1 MKPSVI
7 LYKALPE
14 NLQKRLEDHFTVTR
28 VKDLSPDT
36 VAQHADV
43 FASAAGLL
51 GSSEKVDVALLKK
64 MPKLHAA
71 STVSVGYDNFDV
83 DALNARKIL
92 LMHTPHALT
101 ETVADTL
108 MALVLSTARRVV
120 EVAER
125 VKAGEWTKSIG
136 PDWFGVDV
144 HGKTLGIVGMGRIGL
159 ALAQRA
165 HFGFN
170 MPILYNARRRHNEA
184 EERFNARYCELDTLL
199 QEADYVCLILPLTDE
214 THHLIGKAA
223 FEKMKKSAIFINA
236 GRGPVVDEKALI
248 EALQN
253 GEIHAAGLDVFEQEP
268 LPLDSPLLTLPN
280 VVALPHIGSAT
291 HETRYN
297 MAATAVDNLIA
308 ALGGGK
314 VERNCV
320 NPQVQQ

>member
-14 NLQKRLEDHFTVTR
+14 DLQKRLEEHFTVTR
-28 VKDLSPDT
+28 VKNLSPET
-36 VAQHADV
+36 VAQHADA
-43 FASAAGLL
+43 FASAEGLL
-51 GSSEKVDVALLKK
+51 GSSEKVDAALLEK
-64 MPKLHAA
+64 MPKLRAT

-83 DALNARKIL
+83 DALNARNIL

-165 HFGFN
+165 HFGFS
-170 MPILYNARRRHNEA
+170 MPILYNARRHHTEA

-199 QEADYVCLILPLTDE
+199 READFVCLILPLTDE
-214 THHLIGKAA
+214 TRHL
-223 FEKMKKSAIFINA
+223 INA

-268 LPLDSPLLTLPN
+268 LPVDSPLLTMPN

-308 ALGGGK
+308 ALGGK
-314 VERNCV
+314 VDKNCV
-320 NPQVQQ
+320 NPQIQQ

>member
-108 MALVLSTARRVV
+108 MTLILSTARRVV

-280 VVALPHIGSAT
+280 VVSLPHIGSAT

>member
-7 LYKALPE
+7 LYKALPDA
-14 NLQKRLEDHFTVTR
+14 LQQRLEDHFTVTR
-28 VKDLSPDT
+28 VNNLSPET
-36 VAQHADV
+36 VQQHADA
-43 FASAAGLL
+43 FASAVGLL
-51 GSSEKVDVALLKK
+51 GSSEKVDAALLEK
-64 MPKLHAA
+64 MPALRAT
-71 STVSVGYDNFDV
+71 STISVGYDNFDV
-83 DALNARKIL
+83 DALNARNVL
-92 LMHTPHALT
+92 LMHTPTVLT

-108 MALVLSTARRVV
+108 MALVLSSARRVV

-136 PDWFGVDV
+136 PDWFGTDV

-170 MPILYNARRRHNEA
+170 MPILYNARRQHKEA
-184 EERFNARYCELDTLL
+184 EERFNARHCDLDTLL
-199 QEADYVCLILPLTDE
+199 QEADFVCLILPLTDE
-214 THHLIGKAA
+214 THHLMGKAQ

-236 GRGPVVDEKALI
+236 GRGPVVDEQALI
-248 EALQN
+248 TALKN

-268 LPLDSPLLTLPN
+268 LPASSELLKMPN

-297 MAATAVDNLIA
+297 MAACAVDNLID
-308 ALGGGK
+308 ALQGK
-314 VERNCV
+314 VDKNCV
-320 NPQVQQ
+320 NPQAKP

>member
-7 LYKALPE
+7 LYKALPDA
-14 NLQKRLEDHFTVTR
+14 LQQRLEDHFTVTR
-28 VKDLSPDT
+28 VNNLSPET
-36 VAQHADV
+36 VQQHADA
-43 FASAAGLL
+43 FAGAVGLL
-51 GSSEKVDVALLKK
+51 GSSEKVDAALLEK
-64 MPKLHAA
+64 MPALRAT
-71 STVSVGYDNFDV
+71 STISVGYDNFDV
-83 DALNARKIL
+83 DALNARNVL
-92 LMHTPHALT
+92 LMHTPTVLT

-108 MALVLSTARRVV
+108 MALVLSSARRVV

-136 PDWFGVDV
+136 PDWFGTDV

-170 MPILYNARRRHNEA
+170 MPILYNARRQHKEA
-184 EERFNARYCELDTLL
+184 EERFNARHCDLDTLL
-199 QEADYVCLILPLTDE
+199 QEADFVCLILPLTDE
-214 THHLIGKAA
+214 THHLMGKAQ

-236 GRGPVVDEKALI
+236 GRGPVVDEQALI
-248 EALQN
+248 TALKN

-268 LPLDSPLLTLPN
+268 LPASSELLKMPN

-297 MAATAVDNLIA
+297 MAACAVDNLID
-308 ALGGGK
+308 ALQGK
-314 VERNCV
+314 IDKNCV
-320 NPQVQQ
+320 NPQAKP